1 MKLQKKIGL
10 VFFAIALIP
19 YTIGMFFLYCN
30 LQHSLKRTGLD
41 IAEKYIESISVGL
54 EGYFSKLTAIART
67 IAQLP
72 AAREKNWPDVL
83 PFANAVAN
91 MNNDVSDV
99 FMVDTDG
106 SYWNNTVPGN
116 PAKGFRL
123 TQNDENPDAQLLSV
137 ADVREYYANLIRNN
151 ALQSDR
157 VDISAMGIS
166 ASTGKKEVTVCT
178 TIMNQQKKVTGIL
191 GLAIGTTEIAA
202 VYTPLLANFE
212 RVFGTQAEMIV
223 TSGNN
228 LVMTYYQYDAD
239 EGKYVDTAMNDANLV
254 SLFSLPKE
262 LQDILIYLDKN
273 GQAEASYTYKGGN
286 YHIIRNN
293 IVDTD
298 YSVYITVPDETLF
311 ATVFT
316 MRRTTVLIGAVI
328 AAVVLA
334 ASFIIGRGIILP
346 LLAASR
352 SLKDIAEGSGDLS
365 VRMPVKGKNE
375 VSDVGTYFNK
385 FVDSLHA
392 MVVQIKKESELM
404 ADISAH
410 LNEKTAGIKND
421 MTQISTSITDLNFKT
436 EEQSA
441 SAAETSAT
449 IEQIARNIES
459 LSGQIEDQS
468 SAVTQSS
475 AAVAQMVSN
484 INSISNN
491 LDKASAKFKRL
502 QDSSTDGKTSIED
515 MRAVV
520 ADVSG
525 RSALLLEMNTVID
538 AIASQTNMLAMNAA
552 IEAAH
557 AGDAGAGFS
566 VVADEIRKLAEETAS
581 QSKQIA
587 GELQNI
593 VSSIETVVAAS
604 AKAENVFDEIVSEVT
619 VSNGLVNQISMALK
633 EQSEGSRQV
642 LTALKN
648 IQDITVQVRDGSVE
662 MNGGTTAILK
672 EMQRL
677 TDISRQVQDNA
688 LIIANAVETI
698 GASVDSITS
707 ESNRNGEC
715 VEALNEL
722 TGKFKL

>member
-10 VFFAIALIP
+10 VFF
-19 YTIGMFFLYCN
+19 
-30 LQHSLKRTGLD
+30 
-41 IAEKYIESISVGL
+41 
-54 EGYFSKLTAIART
+54 
-67 IAQLP
+67 
-72 AAREKNWPDVL
+72 
-83 PFANAVAN
+83 
-91 MNNDVSDV
+91 
-99 FMVDTDG
+99 
-106 SYWNNTVPGN
+106 
-116 PAKGFRL
+116 
-123 TQNDENPDAQLLSV
+123 
-137 ADVREYYANLIRNN
+137 
-151 ALQSDR
+151 
-157 VDISAMGIS
+157 
-166 ASTGKKEVTVCT
+166 
-178 TIMNQQKKVTGIL
+178 IL

-228 LVMTYYQYDAD
+228 LVMTYYQYDTD

-262 LQDILIYLDKN
+262 VQDILIYLDKN

-365 VRMPVKGKNE
+365 VRMPVKGNNE
-375 VSDVGTYFNK
+375 VSDVGRYFNK